1 MADLVHGNTFL
12 VDSKCTLAILY
23 VKLLNQII
31 QLPNILV
38 FYQSFLT
45 ASGVDLLAVVPLA
58 PTV

>member
-45 ASGVDLLAVVPLA
+45 ASGVDLLAVVPL
-58 PTV
+58 TSMV

>member
-1 MADLVHGNTFL
+1 MADLVHGNTFS

-23 VKLLNQII
+23 AKLLNQII

-58 PTV
+58 STV